1 MPLVTIADSN
11 PIKLCVV
18 IVGLPARG
26 KSFISQKI
34 VRYLS
39 WLSIPTESFN
49 CSANLANALK
59 ESKLTSQDIFGI
71 DSTPDHELLQSTRQF
86 TVNQILKWF
95 KTIDNCGVAI
105 FDGINGTQRERAR
118 INQIM
123 KENSIETVFLESYC
137 DDETIIKLN
146 ITDIESTSPEYS
158 NSESMEDTINTVSN
172 KIDFFGSQYESL
184 TSKSESDLSF
194 IKLINFSSQIVLNH
208 IDSYLKSRIVYYIMN
223 LHVKN
228 RYIWLSRH
236 GESQYN
242 LEGKIGGDASLSE
255 RGEKYAC
262 KLIEL
267 VNKYIPNHDKLE
279 VWTSTLKRTQQTAQF
294 LPYPQKQWKAL
305 DELDA
310 GSCDGLTYEDIAEK
324 FPEDFKARDDNKF
337 EYRYPGGE
345 SYRDV
350 ITRLEPIIMALEN
363 QENVLVIT
371 HQAVLRCIYAY
382 FMNVHQEES
391 PWMSIPLHTLIRLEI
406 KAYGTQVTRIKADIP
421 AVSTYKEKG
430 TSKLG
435 ESKNGQNK
443 MVGNVISATALSN
456 AATAVGG
463 AQTN

>member
-1 MPLVTIADSN
+1 MPFTTLADSN

-39 WLSIPTESFN
+39 WLSIPTKSFN
-49 CSANLANALK
+49 CSTSLEKILEESGTSADELFRSNYSPDGEILHKTREVTLK
-59 ESKLTSQDIFGI
+59 
-71 DSTPDHELLQSTRQF
+71 
-86 TVNQILKWF
+86 QILDWF
-95 KTIDNCGVAI
+95 ENVSSCGVAI
-105 FDGINGTQRERAR
+105 YDGINATKFERERLNKTLNSHS
-118 INQIM
+118 IN
-123 KENSIETVFLESYC
+123 TVFLEAYC
-137 DDETIIKLN
+137 DDKSIIKTN
-146 ITDIESTSPEYS
+146 ITDIDSTSPEYS
-158 NSESMEDTINTVSN
+158 HSESLQDTINSVSN
-172 KIDFFGSQYESL
+172 KIQFYSKAYQTL
-184 TSKSESDLSF
+184 TTTDEGELSF
-194 IKLINFSSQIVLNH
+194 IKLINFSSQIILNH

-255 RGEKYAC
+255 RGVKYSH
-262 KLIEL
+262 KLVEL

-279 VWTSTLKRTQQTAQF
+279 VWTSTLKRTQQTAKF

-310 GSCDGLTYEDIAEK
+310 GSCDGLTYDEIAEK
-324 FPEDFKARDDNKF
+324 FPDDFKARDNNKF

-435 ESKNGQNK
+435 ESSNGSNI
-443 MVGNVISATALSN
+443 MSGSVISGT
-456 AATAVGG
+456 TDKVVI
-463 AQTN
+463 

>member
-1 MPLVTIADSN
+1 MPQVTIADST

-49 CSANLANALK
+49 CSANLLNILK
-59 ESKLTSQDIFGI
+59 ESSLTTQDLFCSGN
-71 DSTPDHELLQSTRQF
+71 SPDDHVLQKTREI
-86 TVNQILKWF
+86 TLNQILQWF
-95 KTIDNCGVAI
+95 AKVDSCGVAI
-105 FDGINGTQRERAR
+105 YDGTNATRAERKW
-118 INQIM
+118 IDDTLQSQNI
-123 KENSIETVFLESYC
+123 STVFLESFC
-137 DDETIIKLN
+137 DDKSIIDVN
-146 ITDIESTSPEYS
+146 IKDIETTSPEFS
-158 NSESMEDTINTVSN
+158 NSKSLQDTIDSVSN
-172 KIDFFGSQYESL
+172 KIDFYQNIYETLS
-184 TSKSESDLSF
+184 TDNESNLSY
-194 IKLINFSSQIVLNH
+194 IKLINYSSQIILNQ

-255 RGEKYAC
+255 RGEKYAY
-262 KLIEL
+262 KLVEL

-294 LPYPQKQWKAL
+294 LSYPQKQWKAL

-310 GSCDGLTYEDIAEK
+310 GSCDGLTYEEIAQK
-324 FPEDFKARDDNKF
+324 FPDDFKARDDNKF

-382 FMNVHQEES
+382 FMNVHQKES

-406 KAYGTQVTRIKADIP
+406 KAYGTEVTRIKADIP

-435 ESKNGQNK
+435 ESSNSANVMSGS
-443 MVGNVISATALSN
+443 VISGITDK
-456 AATAVGG
+456 VIV
-463 AQTN
+463 

>member
-1 MPLVTIADSN
+1 MGHVTIADST
-11 PIKLCVV
+11 PVKLCVV

-49 CSANLANALK
+49 CAANLLK
-59 ESKLTSQDIFGI
+59 ILDKSNTTSN
-71 DSTPDHELLQSTRQF
+71 ELF
-86 TVNQILKWF
+86 TSDVSNINDDLLVENRKQTLNQILKWF
-95 KTIDNCGVAI
+95 DNIDVCGVAI
-105 FDGINGTQRERAR
+105 YDGINGTRDERNA
-118 INQIM
+118 IEKSL
-123 KENSIETVFLESYC
+123 KEQNIDTVFLESYC
-137 DDETIIKLN
+137 DDETIIKSN

-158 NSESMEDTINTVSN
+158 TSKSMEDTFNSVSN
-172 KIDFFGSQYESL
+172 KIHFYNNAYQSL
-184 TSKSESDLSF
+184 STTEEADLSF

-242 LEGKIGGDASLSE
+242 LEGKIGGDAKLSP
-255 RGEKYAC
+255 RGEKYSV
-262 KLIEL
+262 KLVEL

-294 LPYPQKQWKAL
+294 LPFPQKQWKAL

-310 GSCDGLTYEDIAEK
+310 GSCDGLTYEEIAVK

-421 AVSTYKEKG
+421 AVSTYKERG

-435 ESKNGQNK
+435 ESKNSINVMSGS
-443 MVGNVISATALSN
+443 VISGITDK
-456 AATAVGG
+456 VIK
-463 AQTN
+463 

>member
-11 PIKLCVV
+11 PINLCVV

-49 CSANLANALK
+49 CSANLLK
-59 ESKLTSQDIFGI
+59 ILQESNMNSNDLFGSNYSSDNEI
-71 DSTPDHELLQSTRQF
+71 LQRTRKI
-86 TVNQILKWF
+86 TLNQILDWF
-95 KTIDNCGVAI
+95 DKNITNCGVAI
-105 FDGINGTQRERAR
+105 YDGINATKHEREIIDKTLNSHN
-118 INQIM
+118 IN
-123 KENSIETVFLESYC
+123 TVFLESYC
-137 DDETIIKLN
+137 DDESIINLN
-146 ITDIESTSPEYS
+146 IRDIETTSPEYS
-158 NSESMEDTINTVSN
+158 TSKSLQDTINSVSN
-172 KIDFFGSQYESL
+172 KIEFYQNAYETLTTSQ
-184 TSKSESDLSF
+184 ESDLSF
-194 IKLINFSSQIVLNH
+194 IKLINFSSQIVLNQ

-255 RGEKYAC
+255 RGEKYAY
-262 KLIEL
+262 KLVEL

-279 VWTSTLKRTQQTAQF
+279 VWTSTLTRTQQTAQF

-310 GSCDGLTYEDIAEK
+310 GSCDGLTYDEIAEQ

-435 ESKNGQNK
+435 ESSNNSNFMSGS
-443 MVGNVISATALSN
+443 VISGT
-456 AATAVGG
+456 TDKVVI
-463 AQTN
+463 

>member
-1 MPLVTIADSN
+1 MPFATIADSN

-39 WLSIPTESFN
+39 WLSIPTKSFN
-49 CSANLANALK
+49 CSTNLEQILK
-59 ESKLTSQDIFGI
+59 ESGTNADDLFRSNYASDGEILNKTRDI
-71 DSTPDHELLQSTRQF
+71 TLE
-86 TVNQILKWF
+86 QILDWF
-95 KTIDNCGVAI
+95 GNVAACGVAI
-105 FDGINGTQRERAR
+105 YDGINATKVERDR
-118 INQIM
+118 LNKTLQNHGIN
-123 KENSIETVFLESYC
+123 TVFLEAYC
-137 DDETIIKLN
+137 DDESIIETN
-146 ITDIESTSPEYS
+146 ITDIDSTSPEYS
-158 NSESMEDTINTVSN
+158 KFESLQDTINSVSN
-172 KIDFFGSQYESL
+172 KIQFYSKAYQTL
-184 TSKSESDLSF
+184 TTEDEGDLSF
-194 IKLINFSSQIVLNH
+194 IKLINFSSQIILNH

-255 RGEKYAC
+255 RGVKYSY
-262 KLIEL
+262 KLVEL

-279 VWTSTLKRTQQTAQF
+279 VWTSTLKRTQQTAKF

-310 GSCDGLTYEDIAEK
+310 GSCDGLTYEEIAEK
-324 FPEDFKARDDNKF
+324 YPDDFKARDDNKF

-421 AVSTYKEKG
+421 AVSTYKERG

-435 ESKNGQNK
+435 ESSNGTNI
-443 MVGNVISATALSN
+443 MSGSVISGITDK
-456 AATAVGG
+456 VVI
-463 AQTN
+463 

>member
-1 MPLVTIADSN
+1 MPLTTIADSN

-39 WLSIPTESFN
+39 WLSIPTKSFN
-49 CSANLANALK
+49 CSTNLIKLLKDSNTNANELFNSNNSPNN
-59 ESKLTSQDIFGI
+59 EILT
-71 DSTPDHELLQSTRQF
+71 STRQI
-86 TVNQILKWF
+86 TLNQILNWF
-95 KTIDNCGVAI
+95 EDIDSCGVAI
-105 FDGINGTQRERAR
+105 YDGINATKFERDH
-118 INQIM
+118 INKTL
-123 KENSIETVFLESYC
+123 KESNINTVFLESFC
-137 DDETIIKLN
+137 DDESIIKSN

-158 NSESMEDTINTVSN
+158 NSQSLQDTINSVSN
-172 KIDFFGSQYESL
+172 KIEFYDKIYEPL
-184 TSKSESDLSF
+184 TTTDEEDLSF
-194 IKLINFSSQIVLNH
+194 IKLINFSSQIILNH

-242 LEGKIGGDASLSE
+242 LEGKIGGDAALSE
-255 RGEKYAC
+255 RGIKYSH
-262 KLIEL
+262 KLVEL
-267 VNKYIPNHDKLE
+267 VDKYIPNHDKLE
-279 VWTSTLKRTQQTAQF
+279 VWTSTLKRTQQTAKF
-294 LPYPQKQWKAL
+294 LPFPKKQWKAL

-310 GSCDGLTYEDIAEK
+310 GSCDGLTYDEIAQNY
-324 FPEDFKARDDNKF
+324 PEDFKARDDNKF

-406 KAYGTQVTRIKADIP
+406 KAYGTEVTRIKADIP

-435 ESKNGQNK
+435 ESKNNSNIMSGS
-443 MVGNVISATALSN
+443 VISGT
-456 AATAVGG
+456 TDKIVE
-463 AQTN
+463 

>member
-18 IVGLPARG
+18 VVGLPARG

-49 CSANLANALK
+49 CSVNLLK
-59 ESKLTSQDIFGI
+59 ILQDSNMTSNDLFSSNYSYDNEI
-71 DSTPDHELLQSTRQF
+71 LQKTRQ
-86 TVNQILKWF
+86 TTLNQILEWF
-95 KTIDNCGVAI
+95 DNSGQSCGVAI
-105 FDGINGTQRERAR
+105 YDGINATKEERNL
-118 INQIM
+118 INKTLQ
-123 KENSIETVFLESYC
+123 ENNINTVFLESYC
-137 DDETIIKLN
+137 DDEEIIKLN
-146 ITDIESTSPEYS
+146 ITAIETTSPEYS
-158 NSESMEDTINTVSN
+158 SSKSLQDTIDSVSH
-172 KIDFFGSQYESL
+172 KIDFYKNIYQPITTNDETG
-184 TSKSESDLSF
+184 LSF
-194 IKLINFSSQIVLNH
+194 IKLINFSSQIVLNK

-255 RGEKYAC
+255 RGEKYAY
-262 KLIEL
+262 KLVEL
-267 VNKYIPNHDKLE
+267 VNKYVPNHDKLE

-294 LPYPQKQWKAL
+294 LPSPQKEWKAL

-310 GSCDGLTYEDIAEK
+310 GSCDGLTYDDIAKK

-406 KAYGTQVTRIKADIP
+406 KAYGTEVTRIKADIP

-435 ESKNGQNK
+435 ESKDISNYMAGS
-443 MVGNVISATALSN
+443 VISGNTDKVVN
-456 AATAVGG
+456 
-463 AQTN
+463 

>member
-1 MPLVTIADSN
+1 MPITTLADSN

-39 WLSIPTESFN
+39 WLSIPTKSFN
-49 CSANLANALK
+49 CSTNLIQQLK
-59 ESKLTSQDIFGI
+59 ESNTTANQLFNKEN
-71 DSTPDHELLQSTRQF
+71 TPNHEILNKTRQL
-86 TVNQILKWF
+86 TLDQILKWF
-95 KTIDNCGVAI
+95 TEIDNCGVAI
-105 FDGINGTQRERAR
+105 YDGINATKFERDH
-118 INQIM
+118 INKTLSDNNI
-123 KENSIETVFLESYC
+123 NTVFLESYC
-137 DDETIIKLN
+137 DDQSIIDVN
-146 ITDIESTSPEYS
+146 ITDIESTSPEYF
-158 NSESMEDTINTVSN
+158 NSVSLQDTINSVSN
-172 KIDFFGSQYESL
+172 KIQFYDNVYETL
-184 TSKSESDLSF
+184 TASEESNLSF
-194 IKLINFSSQIVLNH
+194 IKLINFSSQIILNH

-242 LEGKIGGDASLSE
+242 LEGKIGGDAALSE
-255 RGEKYAC
+255 RGIKYSH
-262 KLIEL
+262 KLVEI
-267 VNKYIPNHDKLE
+267 VDKYIPNHDRLE
-279 VWTSTLKRTQQTAQF
+279 VWTSTLKRTQQTAKY
-294 LPYPQKQWKAL
+294 LPFPKKQWKAL

-310 GSCDGLTYEDIAEK
+310 GSCDGLTYDEIAEK

-406 KAYGTQVTRIKADIP
+406 KAYGTEVTRIKADIP

-435 ESKNGQNK
+435 ESNNSLNIMSGS
-443 MVGNVISATALSN
+443 VISGITDKIVN
-456 AATAVGG
+456 
-463 AQTN
+463 

>member
-1 MPLVTIADSN
+1 MPLVTLADSN

-39 WLSIPTESFN
+39 WLSIPTKSFN
-49 CSANLANALK
+49 CSQNLVQILKDSNITANDLFG
-59 ESKLTSQDIFGI
+59 TSYKHD
-71 DSTPDHELLQSTRQF
+71 DELLQQTRKV
-86 TVNQILKWF
+86 TLDQILDWF
-95 KTIDNCGVAI
+95 QKIDNCGVAI
-105 FDGINGTQRERAR
+105 YDGINATKSERDI
-118 INQIM
+118 INASLEANNI
-123 KENSIETVFLESYC
+123 NTVFLESFC
-137 DDETIIKLN
+137 DDETLIKLN
-146 ITDIESTSPEYS
+146 ITDIESTSPEYATS
-158 NSESMEDTINTVSN
+158 TLEDTIHSVSN
-172 KIDFFGSQYESL
+172 KIQFYDNVYEPL
-184 TSKSESDLSF
+184 TTIDEASLSF
-194 IKLINFSSQIVLNH
+194 IKLINFSSQIVLNR

-255 RGEKYAC
+255 RGEKYAY
-262 KLIEL
+262 KLVEL
-267 VNKYIPNHDKLE
+267 TNKYIPNHDKLE
-279 VWTSTLKRTQQTAQF
+279 IWTSTLKRTQQTAQF

-310 GSCDGLTYEDIAEK
+310 GSCDGLTYEEIAEK

-391 PWMSIPLHTLIRLEI
+391 PWVSIPLHTLIRLEI

-435 ESKNGQNK
+435 ESKSSANLMAGA
-443 MVGNVISATALSN
+443 VISSTTDKVIS
-456 AATAVGG
+456 
-463 AQTN
+463 

>member
-1 MPLVTIADSN
+1 MPFISIADSN
-11 PIKLCVV
+11 PVKLCVV

-49 CSANLANALK
+49 SSLDLSTILTDSNKTFKDLVEEGFSKDNEILNNANLKTLNDIINWF
-59 ESKLTSQDIFGI
+59 ESTG
-71 DSTPDHELLQSTRQF
+71 P
-86 TVNQILKWF
+86 
-95 KTIDNCGVAI
+95 CGVAI
-105 FDGINGTQRERAR
+105 YDGINSTKYERDL
-118 INQIM
+118 INKIL
-123 KENSIETVFLESYC
+123 NSQNINTVFLESFC
-137 DDETIIKLN
+137 DDESIIKIN
-146 ITDIESTSPEYS
+146 ITDIETTSPEYAHAKTLKDKI
-158 NSESMEDTINTVSN
+158 NSVSD
-172 KIDFFGSQYESL
+172 KIEFYQNNYQTLSTKAD
-184 TSKSESDLSF
+184 SDLSF
-194 IKLINFSSQIVLNH
+194 IKLINFSSQIILNH
-208 IDSYLKSRIVYYIMN
+208 IDTYLKSRIVYYIMN
-223 LHVKN
+223 LHIKN

-242 LEGKIGGDASLSE
+242 LEGKIGGDAHLSE
-255 RGEKYAC
+255 RGNKYAH
-262 KLIEL
+262 KLVDL
-267 VNKYIPNHDKLE
+267 ANKYIPNHDKLE
-279 VWTSTLKRTQQTAQF
+279 VWTSTLTRTQETAQYLDF
-294 LPYPQKQWKAL
+294 PKKQWKAL

-310 GSCDGLTYEDIAEK
+310 GSCDGLTYEDIQIQ

-406 KAYGTQVTRIKADIP
+406 KAYGTEVTRIKADIP

-435 ESKNGQNK
+435 ESNNLTNYMTGS
-443 MVGNVISATALSN
+443 VISGNTDKVI
-456 AATAVGG
+456 T
-463 AQTN
+463 

>member
-1 MPLVTIADSN
+1 MPFVTLADSN

-39 WLSIPTESFN
+39 WLSIPTQSFN
-49 CSANLANALK
+49 CSQNLIQILKNSNVTANDLFG
-59 ESKLTSQDIFGI
+59 TSYKHD
-71 DSTPDHELLQSTRQF
+71 DELLQQTRKA
-86 TVNQILKWF
+86 TLDQILEWF
-95 KTIDNCGVAI
+95 QNVESCGVAI
-105 FDGINGTQRERAR
+105 YDGINATKTEREIIDKTLHTNN
-118 INQIM
+118 IN
-123 KENSIETVFLESYC
+123 TVFLESFC
-137 DDETIIKLN
+137 DDETLIKLN
-146 ITDIESTSPEYS
+146 ITDIESTSPEYATS
-158 NSESMEDTINTVSN
+158 TLEDTIHFVSN
-172 KIDFFGSQYESL
+172 KIQFYDNVYEPL
-184 TSKSESDLSF
+184 TTINEASLSF
-194 IKLINFSSQIVLNH
+194 IKLINFSSQIVLNR

-255 RGEKYAC
+255 RGEKYAY
-262 KLIEL
+262 KLVEL
-267 VNKYIPNHDKLE
+267 TNKYIPNHDKLE
-279 VWTSTLKRTQQTAQF
+279 IWTSTLKRTQQTAQF

-310 GSCDGLTYEDIAEK
+310 GSCDGLTYEEIAEK

-391 PWMSIPLHTLIRLEI
+391 PWVSIPLHTLIRLEI

-435 ESKNGQNK
+435 ESKSSANLMAGA
-443 MVGNVISATALSN
+443 VISST
-456 AATAVGG
+456 TGAVIS
-463 AQTN
+463 

>member
-1 MPLVTIADSN
+1 MPLVTLADSN

-39 WLSIPTESFN
+39 WLSIPTQSFN
-49 CSANLANALK
+49 CSQNLVEILEASNV
-59 ESKLTSQDIFGI
+59 TSNDLFGTKYKH
-71 DSTPDHELLQSTRQF
+71 DDELLQRTRKV
-86 TVNQILKWF
+86 TLDQILSWF
-95 KTIDNCGVAI
+95 DTIENCGVAI
-105 FDGINGTQRERAR
+105 YDGINATRSEREI
-118 INQIM
+118 INKTLQ
-123 KENSIETVFLESYC
+123 ENKINTVFLESFC
-137 DDETIIKLN
+137 DDETLIKLN
-146 ITDIESTSPEYS
+146 ITDIESTSPEYAS
-158 NSESMEDTINTVSN
+158 STLEDTIHSVSN
-172 KIDFFGSQYESL
+172 KIQFYDNVYEPLITTNEPS
-184 TSKSESDLSF
+184 LSF
-194 IKLINFSSQIVLNH
+194 IKLINFSSQIVLNK

-255 RGEKYAC
+255 RGEKYAY
-262 KLIEL
+262 KLVEL
-267 VNKYIPNHDKLE
+267 ANKYIPNHDKLE
-279 VWTSTLKRTQQTAQF
+279 IWTSTLKRTQQTAQF
-294 LPYPQKQWKAL
+294 LQYPQKQWKAL

-310 GSCDGLTYEDIAEK
+310 GSCDGLTYEEIAEK
-324 FPEDFKARDDNKF
+324 FPDDFKARDDNKF

-382 FMNVHQEES
+382 FMNVYQEES
-391 PWMSIPLHTLIRLEI
+391 PWVSIPLHTLIRLEI

-435 ESKNGQNK
+435 ESKSSANLMAGA
-443 MVGNVISATALSN
+443 VISGTTDKVVS
-456 AATAVGG
+456 
-463 AQTN
+463 

>member
-1 MPLVTIADSN
+1 MPFATIADSN

-39 WLSIPTESFN
+39 WLSIPTKSFN
-49 CSANLANALK
+49 CSTNLEQILK
-59 ESKLTSQDIFGI
+59 ESGTNADDLFRSNYSPDGEILNKTRDI
-71 DSTPDHELLQSTRQF
+71 TLE
-86 TVNQILKWF
+86 QILDWF
-95 KTIDNCGVAI
+95 GLVDACGVAI
-105 FDGINGTQRERAR
+105 YDGINATKVERDR
-118 INQIM
+118 LNKTLQSHEIN
-123 KENSIETVFLESYC
+123 TVFLEAYC
-137 DDETIIKLN
+137 DDESIIETN
-146 ITDIESTSPEYS
+146 ITDIDSTSPEYS
-158 NSESMEDTINTVSN
+158 KFESLEDTINSVSN
-172 KIDFFGSQYESL
+172 KIQFYSKAYQTL
-184 TSKSESDLSF
+184 TTEDEGDLSF
-194 IKLINFSSQIVLNH
+194 IKLINFSSQIILNH

-255 RGEKYAC
+255 RGVKYSY
-262 KLIEL
+262 KLVEL

-279 VWTSTLKRTQQTAQF
+279 VWTSTLKRTQQTAKF

-310 GSCDGLTYEDIAEK
+310 GSCDGLTYEEIAEK
-324 FPEDFKARDDNKF
+324 YPDDFKARDDNKF

-421 AVSTYKEKG
+421 AVSTYKERG

-435 ESKNGQNK
+435 ESSNGTNI
-443 MVGNVISATALSN
+443 MSGSVISGITDK
-456 AATAVGG
+456 VVI
-463 AQTN
+463 

>member
-11 PIKLCVV
+11 PIKICVV

-39 WLSIPTESFN
+39 WLSIPTQSFN
-49 CSANLANALK
+49 SSANLQEILKSSDLTSCNLFDPKNEATLDHGILK
-59 ESKLTSQDIFGI
+59 E
-71 DSTPDHELLQSTRQF
+71 TRNM
-86 TVNQILKWF
+86 TLKQILSWF
-95 KTIDNCGVAI
+95 ADAGDCAVAI
-105 FDGINGTQRERAR
+105 YDGINSTKKERDL
-118 INQIM
+118 INETLE
-123 KENSIETVFLESYC
+123 KEGIQTVFLESFC
-137 DDETIIKLN
+137 DDYELIKAN

-158 NSESMEDTINTVSN
+158 NSKSLQDTIDSVSN
-172 KIDFFGSQYESL
+172 KIRFFEKNYETL
-184 TSKSESDLSF
+184 TIEKDSDLSF
-194 IKLINFSSQIVLNH
+194 IKLINFSSQIVLNQ

-255 RGEKYAC
+255 RGEKYAF
-262 KLIEL
+262 KLVEL
-267 VNKYIPNHDKLE
+267 VNKYIPDPEKLE

-310 GSCDGLTYEDIAEK
+310 GSCDGLTYEEIAEK
-324 FPEDFKARDDNKF
+324 FPDDFKARDDNKF

-435 ESKNGQNK
+435 ESANPSNIMIGS
-443 MVGNVISATALSN
+443 VISGITDK
-456 AATAVGG
+456 VID
-463 AQTN
+463 

>member
-1 MPLVTIADSN
+1 MPLTTITDSN
-11 PIKLCVV
+11 PVKLCVV

-39 WLSIPTESFN
+39 WLSIPTKSFN
-49 CSANLANALK
+49 CSLNLAKILK
-59 ESKLTSQDIFGI
+59 ESNTTSKELYEQTY
-71 DSTPDHELLQSTRQF
+71 SPDDKILLNTRKI
-86 TVNQILKWF
+86 TLNQILDWF
-95 KTIDNCGVAI
+95 NNDIGSNGGGVAI
-105 FDGINGTQRERAR
+105 YDGINGTKFEREIIDKTLKDHD
-118 INQIM
+118 IN
-123 KENSIETVFLESYC
+123 TVFLESYC
-137 DDETIIKLN
+137 DDESIIEIN

-158 NSESMEDTINTVSN
+158 NSESLQDTIDSVSN
-172 KIDFFGSQYESL
+172 KIKFYTGGYETVTTL
-184 TSKSESDLSF
+184 DEPNLSF
-194 IKLINFSSQIVLNH
+194 IKLINFSSQIILNH

-242 LEGKIGGDASLSE
+242 LEGKIGGDAALSE
-255 RGEKYAC
+255 RGVKYSH
-262 KLIEL
+262 KLVEL

-279 VWTSTLKRTQQTAQF
+279 VWTSTLKRTQQTAKF
-294 LPYPQKQWKAL
+294 LPFPKKQWKAL

-310 GSCDGLTYEDIAEK
+310 GSCDGLTYEEIADK

-382 FMNVHQEES
+382 FMNVPQEES

-435 ESKNGQNK
+435 ESNNATNVMSGS
-443 MVGNVISATALSN
+443 VISGT
-456 AATAVGG
+456 TDKVV
-463 AQTN
+463 T